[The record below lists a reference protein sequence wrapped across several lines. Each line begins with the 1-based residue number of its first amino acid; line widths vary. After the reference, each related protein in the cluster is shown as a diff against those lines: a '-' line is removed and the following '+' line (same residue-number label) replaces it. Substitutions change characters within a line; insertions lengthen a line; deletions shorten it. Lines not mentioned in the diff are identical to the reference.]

1 MGFSLPKISLPSTLS
16 KAIEK
21 PNLAKLLP
29 ALAVVAPVGVLAYEV
44 VAHPDEVKSTLG
56 KIGGDIKKAAPVV
69 ADTLGKGAHAVAG
82 VASAGFNTIMMP
94 LMVVGGLVVAMMVLK
109 K

>member
-1 MGFSLPKISLPSTLS
+1 MKFGVHLPTTLS

-29 ALAVVAPVGVLAYEV
+29 VLAVVNPVGYVAYQT
-44 VAHPDEVKSTLG
+44 VAHPDKVKSTISN
-56 KIGGDIKKAAPVV
+56 IGGDIKKAAPVV
-69 ADTLGKGAHAVAG
+69 ASTIGKGAHAVGG
-82 VASAGFNTIMMP
+82 VAKGAFNTIMMP
-94 LMVVGGLVVAMMVLK
+94 LMVVGGLIVAMMVLK

>member
-1 MGFSLPKISLPSTLS
+1 MVFGIHLPSTLS
-16 KAIEK
+16 KGIEK
-21 PNLAKLLP
+21 PNLAKLVP
-29 ALAVVAPVGVLAYEV
+29 ALAVISPVGFVAYEI
-44 VAHPDEVKSTLG
+44 AKNPDKVKSTLG
-56 KIGGDIKKAAPVV
+56 DIGEGVKKAAPVV
-69 ADTLGKGAHAVAG
+69 ATTIGKGAHAVAG